1 MNGAVVD
8 MNAGTKVD
16 IINHTP
22 RGCSTP
28 MLYFNMLK
36 QLSNQYQLNLI

>member
-22 RGCSTP
+22 GVLHPC
-28 MLYFNMLK
+28 Y
-36 QLSNQYQLNLI
+36 I